1 MPAESS
7 HWAVAFERFMND
19 VEECGELMSGSVELA
34 WLARAVSAEKG
45 GTTNVDGGS
54 VELACA

>member
-7 HWAVAFERFMND
+7 HWAVAFERFMNG
-19 VEECGELMSGSVELA
+19 VEECGELVSGSVELA